1 MHDLILVNEQDEPI
15 GTMEKMEAHRQGRLH
30 RAFSVFLFDD
40 EGNMLLQQRA
50 DEKYH
55 SPGLWTNAC
64 CSHPMPGE
72 DTLKAAERRL
82 FEELGITT
90 SVQPVFQFTYR
101 ADFENGLIEHE
112 YDHVFFGRYT
122 GVIEPNPM
130 EVKAILYE
138 NMNTLRASL
147 QNAPEQYT
155 VWFKI
160 AFPLLEAWMKNH
172 PFSFQATT
180 H

>member
-15 GTMEKMEAHRQGRLH
+15 GTMEKMEVHRQGLLH

-90 SVQPVFQFTYR
+90 TVQPAFQFTYR

-112 YDHVFFGRYT
+112 YDHVFFGIYT
-122 GVIEPNPM
+122 GLIEPNPA
-130 EVKAILYE
+130 EVKAISYE
-138 NMNTLRASL
+138 SMNTLRASL
-147 QNAPEQYT
+147 QNTPEQYT

-172 PFSFQATT
+172 PFSFQAAT